1 MLLKQSAARAA
12 SAFSITRH
20 LSLLAAL
27 LLLAC
32 GAARAQG
39 GGVESSGTGGQ
50 HSIQGRIIYS
60 SGKRAEA
67 RMKIRLES
75 SAYGDMT
82 VLSDPNGSFSFRA
95 LKPGNY
101 TVIIEGGDEYET
113 VREPIFIEASNIR
126 MRRGGTVGMPIARPF
141 TLQIYM
147 QPKGQSVAQH
157 RPGLVNAALAGLPK
171 PAVELY
177 EKALE
182 SARKGESRK
191 AVEQLKGALAVH
203 PEFALAHSQLGVQYM
218 KLKEYANASEAL
230 RSALKLMP
238 EDYATLLTYG
248 IVLFE
253 QKQFSDAEEQL
264 RKALR
269 KNSSSPSAHYYLGL
283 ALLKRN
289 NYEEAERE
297 LQSAI
302 SSGGDQMA
310 MAYYYLGG
318 LYWGRHE
325 YRKAADALETYLRL
339 TPQAENAARL
349 RATIK
354 ELRSKG

>member
-1 MLLKQSAARAA
+1 MLLHQSAARAA
-12 SAFSITRH
+12 SAFSASRH
-20 LSLLAAL
+20 LTLLLAAV
-27 LLLAC
+27 LLAC

-60 SGKRAEA
+60 SGKRADV
-67 RMKIRLES
+67 RMKVRLES
-75 SAYGDMT
+75 PSFGDMS

-101 TVIIEGGDEYET
+101 TVVIEGGEDYET
-113 VREPIFIEASNIR
+113 VREPVFIEPSNIR
-126 MRRGGTVGMPIARPF
+126 MRRGGVVGMPIARPF

-147 QPKGQSVAQH
+147 QPKSQSAVQY
-157 RPGLVNAALAGLPK
+157 RPGMVNAALAGLPK

-182 SARKGESRK
+182 SARKGDSRK

-203 PEFALAHSQLGVQYM
+203 PEFALALSQLGVQYL
-218 KLKEYANASEAL
+218 KLKELDAAAQAL
-230 RSALKLMP
+230 GSALKLMP

-253 QKQFSDAEEQL
+253 RRQFTEAEEQL
-264 RKALR
+264 RRALR

-289 NYEEAERE
+289 SYEEAERE

-302 SSGGDQMA
+302 ASGGESIA

-318 LYWGRHE
+318 IYWGKHE

-339 TPQAENAARL
+339 APQAENAARL

-354 ELRSKG
+354 ELRAKG

>member
-1 MLLKQSAARAA
+1 MLLQKSSARAA
-12 SAFSITRH
+12 SAFSVFRLTL
-20 LSLLAAL
+20 LSAV

-39 GGVESSGTGGQ
+39 GGIESSGTGGQ
-50 HSIQGRIIYS
+50 HSILGRIIYS
-60 SGKRAEA
+60 SGKRADV
-67 RMKIRLES
+67 RLKVRLES
-75 SAYGDMT
+75 SAFGDLT
-82 VLSDPNGSFSFRA
+82 VLSDPNGSFTFRS

-101 TVIIEGGDEYET
+101 TVVIEGSDDYET
-113 VREPIFIEASNIR
+113 VRENVFIEASNIR
-126 MRRGGTVGMPIARPF
+126 IRRGGVVGMPIPRPF

-147 QPKGQSVAQH
+147 QPKNQAGAQH

-177 EKALE
+177 ERALE

-203 PEFALAHSQLGVQYM
+203 PEFALALSQLGVQYM
-218 KLKEYANASEAL
+218 KLKEYASASEAL
-230 RSALKLMP
+230 GSALKLMP

-253 QKQFSDAEEQL
+253 RQQFAEAEEQL
-264 RKALR
+264 RRALR
-269 KNSSSPSAHYYLGL
+269 RNSSSPSAHYYLGL

-289 NYEEAERE
+289 SYEEAERE

-302 SSGGDQMA
+302 ASGGESMA

-318 LYWGRHE
+318 IYWGRHE

-339 TPQAENAARL
+339 VPQAANAARL

-354 ELRSKG
+354 ELRAKG